1 MLPMQPQFDRAEPL
15 AIIGEC
21 PGRVDTHI
29 YQGCVIPPFYD
40 SLIAKLIV
48 HGRDRSEALARMN
61 QALDSFIIE
70 GVTTT
75 IPFLRTVLSHP
86 EFVSGCVDT
95 KFLERH
101 PDLASVA
108 A

>member
-1 MLPMQPQFDRAEPL
+1 MDGTVRGMAQVGSRKQRL
-15 AIIGEC
+15 ALVGVGASC
-21 PGRVDTHI
+21 RRN
-29 YQGCVIPPFYD
+29 D

-86 EFVSGCVDT
+86 EFVAGCVDT

-101 PDLASVA
+101 PDLASA
-108 A
+108 AV